1 LDGSKAV
8 TKVTNEKAKLTL
20 MLVKRAT
27 GTGTNETAPN
37 LTGAVFKLY
46 GADAYNSATDTIKS
60 DAKAIAEVT
69 SDTKAVQIGSETYG
83 EGTYYL
89 VETKAPDGYNLLSTP
104 VKITVNSDGTVTA
117 GTEADEN
124 NAKQTDEDD
133 PYSYTITVY
142 NSTGKE
148 LPHTGG
154 SGTYLYTFGGLA
166 ILAVGCVYGF
176 SMRRKRERGVE

>member
-1 LDGSKAV
+1 
-8 TKVTNEKAKLTL
+8 
-20 MLVKRAT
+20 
-27 GTGTNETAPN
+27 
-37 LTGAVFKLY
+37 
-46 GADAYNSATDTIKS
+46 
-60 DAKAIAEVT
+60 
-69 SDTKAVQIGSETYG
+69 
-83 EGTYYL
+83 
-89 VETKAPDGYNLLSTP
+89 LSTP
-104 VKITVNSDGTVTA
+104 VVITVKDGVATA
-117 GTEADEN
+117 GVAGVDEN
-124 NAKQTDEDD
+124 SASPTYDGETLV